1 MFDDHIAVDK
11 PAIADYT
18 HTLSTISAELDN
30 VVQSANGILNGVAEY
45 FTTHHASVA
54 FNEVHNLLMQGIDE
68 GRTRYCAGTLS
79 ASRSTLSPAATLRRG
94 SRSTPSNGLWALIF
108 RLSGG

>member
-54 FNEVHNLLMQGIDE
+54 FNEVHNLLMQGIEE
-68 GRTRYCAGTLS
+68 GKETILRHGNVVGQSVDNFTSTDIAAGQS
-79 ASRSTLSPAATLRRG
+79 FMS
-94 SRSTPSNGLWALIF
+94 I
-108 RLSGG
+108 

>member
-68 GRTRYCAGTLS
+68 GKETIMRHGSVVGQSVDNFTSTDIAAGQS
-79 ASRSTLSPAATLRRG
+79 FYSV
-94 SRSTPSNGLWALIF
+94 
-108 RLSGG
+108 

>member
-45 FTTHHASVA
+45 FTTNHASGA
-54 FNEVHNLLMQGIDE
+54 FNEVHHLLMQGIDE
-68 GRTRYCAGTLS
+68 GKETILRHGSVVGQSVDNFTSTDIAAGQSFLS
-79 ASRSTLSPAATLRRG
+79 
-94 SRSTPSNGLWALIF
+94 I
-108 RLSGG
+108 

>member
-18 HTLSTISAELDN
+18 HTLSTISNELDN

-68 GRTRYCAGTLS
+68 GKETILRHGHVVGQSVDNFTSTDIAAGQS
-79 ASRSTLSPAATLRRG
+79 FYSV
-94 SRSTPSNGLWALIF
+94 
-108 RLSGG
+108 

>member
-68 GRTRYCAGTLS
+68 GKETILRHGTVVGQSVDNFTSTDIAAGQS
-79 ASRSTLSPAATLRRG
+79 FMS
-94 SRSTPSNGLWALIF
+94 I
-108 RLSGG
+108 

>member
-30 VVQSANGILNGVAEY
+30 VIQSANGILNGVAEY

-68 GRTRYCAGTLS
+68 GKETILRHGTVVGQSVDNFTSTDIAAGQS
-79 ASRSTLSPAATLRRG
+79 FMS
-94 SRSTPSNGLWALIF
+94 I
-108 RLSGG
+108 

>member
-45 FTTHHASVA
+45 FTTNHASGA

-68 GRTRYCAGTLS
+68 GKETILRHGSVVGQSVDNFTSTDIAAGQSFLS
-79 ASRSTLSPAATLRRG
+79 
-94 SRSTPSNGLWALIF
+94 I
-108 RLSGG
+108 